1 MICMIC
7 DDEKKE
13 LEDIERLILEYAA
26 EHPELCMEVR
36 CFSGPLDMLEE
47 MGRSGAPDIA
57 LLDICM
63 PGVLG
68 TEIAREI
75 KSMSEDDTDI
85 IFLTTSSDF
94 AVEAFSLHVCD
105 YLKKPYTK
113 ERLTRTLDRVV
124 AERKNRI
131 FASIKC
137 MAGIYRIDLHQVLYA
152 EARDHIV
159 EIHLKSGKCLQTRT
173 TLTELRR
180 LFENVSGVEPVGVSY
195 IVNLRWTRGISSNI
209 LEMENGDIIPVPRR
223 LRRELKQKYFDYYTR
238 EATVK

>member
-1 MICMIC
+1 
-7 DDEKKE
+7 
-13 LEDIERLILEYAA
+13 
-26 EHPELCMEVR
+26 
-36 CFSGPLDMLEE
+36 
-47 MGRSGAPDIA
+47 
-57 LLDICM
+57 
-63 PGVLG
+63 
-68 TEIAREI
+68 
-75 KSMSEDDTDI
+75 
-85 IFLTTSSDF
+85 
-94 AVEAFSLHVCD
+94 
-105 YLKKPYTK
+105 
-113 ERLTRTLDRVV
+113 
-124 AERKNRI
+124 
-131 FASIKC
+131 